1 MDYSKMFKPGDL
13 LLNKTTFVIVRRIM
27 SSSNSIEVYRYSI
40 STQTIMVEIV
50 TDIIFAKV
58 AEVIGT
64 MTDDTFMLNLNATTL
79 LSRCK

>member
-1 MDYSKMFKPGDL
+1 MFKPGDL